1 MIDPNTKTDYNKMK
15 RLLHLDKLDGYRKGS
30 IRRITEEGSIVSNL
44 YETFPAS
51 EIVKP
56 EYFPSLLFYY
66 GMLTI
71 KDTFGEQVIFGIPN
85 KSEMKRMEEFETF

>member
-1 MIDPNTKTDYNKMK
+1 MK
-15 RLLHLDKLDGYRKGS
+15 RLLQLYKLDGNRKGI

-71 KDTFGEQVIFGIPN
+71 NDTIGEEFIFGIAN
-85 KSEMKRMEEFETF
+85 KSQLKRMEEFETF